1 MKSLTL
7 DDLEKYYALWLAN
20 HAVLWVNGKS

>member
-1 MKSLTL
+1 MTL
-7 DDLEKYYALWLAN
+7 KGNNALWQAN